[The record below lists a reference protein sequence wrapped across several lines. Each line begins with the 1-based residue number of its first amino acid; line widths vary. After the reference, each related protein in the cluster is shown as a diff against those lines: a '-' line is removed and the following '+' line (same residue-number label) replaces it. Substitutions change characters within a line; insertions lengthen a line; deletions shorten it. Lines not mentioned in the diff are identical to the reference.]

1 MLEKILLISGKS
13 GLFNLVSQG
22 KGMLIV
28 EGLADKRRIPVYSRD
43 RVVSLKDISMYTTEE
58 DMPLE
63 EILEKVITK
72 YEGKPI
78 DITNIKNDDELRDR
92 LGEVLPNFDRKNVYP
107 KDIRKLF
114 NWYNILIENGYT
126 SFVDKD

>member
-1 MLEKILLISGKS
+1 MLEKILSISGKS